1 MRSARSLVLVCIVSL
16 CACARMPETNLEGGS
31 WLGPSGTA
39 PDAAASPGDAG
50 VGVGT
55 GGSDAGATLP
65 DAAAT
70 LQDASANDPIAE
82 GGWTQADAASGDAT
96 IALDRDA
103 TTSLPGD
110 AASSDARSPEVPV
123 CPVSSTLKPGK
134 SSFTL
139 QSGGVSR
146 KFNLYVPRT
155 YDGTTAL
162 PLVLDLHGLHEGAD
176 LHELFSQ
183 WDDRVDANQYVL
195 AMPQGLDNA
204 WNLGPCC
211 TQSRTL
217 NDVQFIRDLVAHVSA
232 KGCIDR
238 SRIYATGYS
247 NGGGMSLRLACD
259 AADLFASVAPAAFDL
274 LEEMPCTPSRPI
286 SVFLFRGTDDPIV
299 PYQGG
304 PSTPPTLYSLPEIHF
319 LGAQATFKRWSELN
333 RCQGDPVRTEV
344 GCMTYARCADGV
356 KVTLCTREG
365 GGHDV
370 SEPGPAWP
378 MLKEYRLP

>member
-1 MRSARSLVLVCIVSL
+1 MFMRSARAVLRVCIVSL
-16 CACARMPETNLEGGS
+16 CACAPIPEKNLEGGS
-31 WLGPSGTA
+31 WLGPSQKS
-39 PDAAASPGDAG
+39 PDAAPPAGDAA
-50 VGVGT
+50 VGIGA
-55 GGSDAGATLP
+55 GGL
-65 DAAAT
+65 DAAAMA
-70 LQDASANDPIAE
+70 QDASAGQSVPD
-82 GGWTQADAASGDAT
+82 GGWTQVDAASGDAT
-96 IALDRDA
+96 MPSDRDA

-110 AASSDARSPEVPV
+110 AASIDAAAPEVPV

-139 QSGGVSR
+139 QSGGLAR
-146 KFNLYVPRT
+146 KVNLYLPRT

-162 PLVLDLHGLHEGAD
+162 PLVVDLHGLHEGAD

-211 TQSRTL
+211 TQSRSL
-217 NDVQFIRDLVAHVSA
+217 DDVQFIRDLVAHLKA
-232 KGCIDR
+232 KGCIDP

-286 SVFLFRGTDDPIV
+286 SVFLFRGTEDPIV
-299 PYQGG
+299 PYKGG

-333 RCQGDPVRTEV
+333 RCQGDPMSTDV
-344 GCMTYARCADGV
+344 GCMTYARCAAGV
-356 KVTLCTREG
+356 KVTLCTRDG
-365 GGHDV
+365 GGHDP